1 LKSSTGNNSVK
12 TNAQIRNE
20 TLVYNSY
27 ENNYSQTE
35 RNPLFDQ
42 KLDITTEGLEPYYL
56 EHLKTRISKENALTI
71 ANYIFSMKVETNLSI
86 NHRRGIITSLKLLSE
101 FLGNKSF
108 NKMTREDILLFYNN
122 TLCVSWDAQRIWS

>member
-1 LKSSTGNNSVK
+1 MKSSTGNNSVK

>member
-1 LKSSTGNNSVK
+1 MKSSTGNNSVK

-42 KLDITTEGLEPYYL
+42 KLDIATEGLEPYYL
-56 EHLKTRISKENALTI
+56 EHLKTRKMHLLLQIIS
-71 ANYIFSMKVETNLSI
+71 F
-86 NHRRGIITSLKLLSE
+86 R
-101 FLGNKSF
+101 
-108 NKMTREDILLFYNN
+108 
-122 TLCVSWDAQRIWS
+122 